1 MTESSALRI
10 LIADDEAVIRMGLS
24 QMVANLGH
32 RVIATAAN
40 GVDTLA
46 KTKEL
51 KPQLLLLD
59 IKMPEMDGL
68 TVAEIL
74 QAEMPLP
81 IVMLTAYSERGL
93 IERAANASVMGYLV
107 KPIHENKL
115 GPAIE
120 VAIARFEV
128 MQAKAQEVYRLR
140 GQLEARNLVDA
151 AKQILVTTGL
161 SEAEAYKRLQMTARR
176 KRLTMRQVAEA
187 VIAVGQNV

>member
-1 MTESSALRI
+1 MTESSALRV